1 MPFLS
6 KRVISQFIRRDCHRQ
21 LRLLLSPDN
30 QDYRH
35 EREAAGMPD
44 PHNPRPGLEL
54 VAQAGR
60 DWELEKI
67 RELQQ
72 TFGGGAA
79 HRRGVHQRERGAT
92 LPRNPP

>member
-72 TFGGGAA
+72 TFGGSCSS
-79 HRRGVHQRERGAT
+79 
-92 LPRNPP
+92 PRSSSTRTGSNASAKSP